1 MDNTKDTP
9 RYSVVSMRVSDA
21 ERKAIQQIALQKK
34 LSISKTMR
42 QAMEQFTT
50 SRYNTKFGHSAQ
62 REAWRGALK

>member
-1 MDNTKDTP
+1 MDNTNETP
-9 RYSVVSMRVSDA
+9 RYSIVSMRVSDA

-42 QAMEQFTT
+42 QAMEQFTN

-62 REAWRGALK
+62 R